1 MDDDTLVARYVEED
15 PDRPGPAHARLAD
28 SGVPIWALIGY
39 LRAATHGDAA
49 QAAADYRVPV
59 EAVRAAVAYYDRT
72 CNRSLID
79 ALIALNAA

>member
-1 MDDDTLVARYVEED
+1 MDDALVAQFIEDD
-15 PDRPGPAHARLAD
+15 PDHPGPANARLAD

-39 LRAATHGDAA
+39 LHAAARGDIA

-59 EAVRAAVAYYDRT
+59 AAVRAAVVYYERAR
-72 CNRSLID
+72 NRPIID